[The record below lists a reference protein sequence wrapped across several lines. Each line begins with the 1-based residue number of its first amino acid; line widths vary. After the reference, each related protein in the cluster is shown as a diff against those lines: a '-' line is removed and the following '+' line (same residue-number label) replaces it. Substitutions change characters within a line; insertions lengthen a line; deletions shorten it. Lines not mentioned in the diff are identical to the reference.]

1 VLPTA
6 LVQDVYSK
14 ICTLLLP
21 LADDKVEVKV
31 EKRQGNH
38 TTLPKPTSY
47 FRIRSEVAINS
58 HFSLHAIV

>member
-1 VLPTA
+1 MLPTA

-47 FRIRSEVAINS
+47 FRE
-58 HFSLHAIV
+58 